1 MRAAHTIVA
10 LLVLLCVSCSDNIR
24 TFHLSGS
31 GTGAGDT
38 LYLYGMDNRYPQMD
52 TIVAGEDGKFS
63 HTVPADTLFPL
74 GLLMPTG
81 KEIVIYAEPD
91 ISAAVTPDS
100 IRKNSWKVTS
110 GTSQHTYDSIAAIL
124 EPLGVAQRQEK
135 ITSFV
140 EENPLNEVGIMLFR
154 RYLIEHPAAT
164 NRHMREI
171 TNKFGGRLQD
181 NDYILATKKKLEQ
194 KSSTANILYAS
205 MPSFDYKEMDDS
217 TKISNKRYKEK
228 FTVLSFWASWDT
240 LSRKHLKAITD
251 TCRRYKK
258 EQVTL
263 LNISLDHDT
272 AKWRNIVLADTI
284 GGDNVCDMK
293 MWNNALVKRYN
304 VNTLP
309 YSVIIG
315 PQLMSVSY
323 NIAPDK
329 LGHKLD
335 SLINRHEEEKK
346 KQERLL
352 KKKRR

>member
-31 GTGAGDT
+31 GTGADDT

-91 ISAAVTPDS
+91 ISAAVTLDS
-100 IRKNSWKVTS
+100 TRKNSWKVTS
-110 GTSQHTYDSIAAIL
+110 GTTQHTYDSIAAIL

-154 RYLIEHPAAT
+154 RYLMEHPAAT

-240 LSRKHLKAITD
+240 LSRKHLKTITD

-272 AKWRNIVLADTI
+272 AQWRNIVLADSI

-323 NIAPDK
+323 NVAPDK

>member
-1 MRAAHTIVA
+1 
-10 LLVLLCVSCSDNIR
+10 
-24 TFHLSGS
+24 
-31 GTGAGDT
+31 
-38 LYLYGMDNRYPQMD
+38 
-52 TIVAGEDGKFS
+52 
-63 HTVPADTLFPL
+63 
-74 GLLMPTG
+74 
-81 KEIVIYAEPD
+81 
-91 ISAAVTPDS
+91 
-100 IRKNSWKVTS
+100 
-110 GTSQHTYDSIAAIL
+110 
-124 EPLGVAQRQEK
+124 
-135 ITSFV
+135 
-140 EENPLNEVGIMLFR
+140 MLFR
-154 RYLIEHPAAT
+154 RYLMEHPAAT

-240 LSRKHLKAITD
+240 LSRKHLKTITD

-272 AKWRNIVLADTI
+272 AQWRNIVLADTI